1 MDKTTSATGAQ
12 QPEVIGK
19 LSWKMPVT
27 YGLAALLAL
36 FFALNAT
43 GDARIRLNDRASS
56 IDIPDFS
63 VPAVATLW
71 IFSAIIL
78 IATIW
83 SVLSTLG
90 RGKYGKTGR
99 ILDTLATILVAV
111 LTVFGFLVFAGGGS
125 AGAVTLTSTLG
136 ITVAISTPLIFGA
149 LSGVVSE
156 HVGVVNIAIEGQL
169 LVGAFFG
176 VMAASYFKSPYLG
189 LIAAPIAGGLVG
201 SLLALFAVK
210 YGVDQ
215 IIVGVVLNVL
225 CLGLTTFFYGTV
237 MSANADIFNT
247 NQYSLSKVRIPLLA
261 DIPVFGPMLFDQ
273 TILVYIMY
281 VAVVL
286 LTIFLYRS
294 RWGLRMRAC
303 GEHPRAAD
311 TVGINVNRTRIRN
324 TIFGS
329 AIAGLGG
336 AYFTIDQG
344 LAFTDNMSAG
354 NGYIALAAMILGKW
368 HPVGALGAAGMF
380 GFAKAVAL
388 LMPNLH
394 GGIPSQLVNMIPYII
409 TVIAVAGFVG
419 KSRPPA
425 AENIPY
431 IK

>member
-1 MDKTTSATGAQ
+1 
-12 QPEVIGK
+12 
-19 LSWKMPVT
+19 MPVT

-201 SLLALFAVK
+201 SLPRYL
-210 YGVDQ
+210 Q
-215 IIVGVVLNVL
+215 
-225 CLGLTTFFYGTV
+225 
-237 MSANADIFNT
+237 
-247 NQYSLSKVRIPLLA
+247 LST
-261 DIPVFGPMLFDQ
+261 G
-273 TILVYIMY
+273 
-281 VAVVL
+281 
-286 LTIFLYRS
+286 
-294 RWGLRMRAC
+294 
-303 GEHPRAAD
+303 
-311 TVGINVNRTRIRN
+311 
-324 TIFGS
+324 
-329 AIAGLGG
+329 
-336 AYFTIDQG
+336 
-344 LAFTDNMSAG
+344 
-354 NGYIALAAMILGKW
+354 
-368 HPVGALGAAGMF
+368 
-380 GFAKAVAL
+380 
-388 LMPNLH
+388 
-394 GGIPSQLVNMIPYII
+394 
-409 TVIAVAGFVG
+409 
-419 KSRPPA
+419 
-425 AENIPY
+425 
-431 IK
+431 